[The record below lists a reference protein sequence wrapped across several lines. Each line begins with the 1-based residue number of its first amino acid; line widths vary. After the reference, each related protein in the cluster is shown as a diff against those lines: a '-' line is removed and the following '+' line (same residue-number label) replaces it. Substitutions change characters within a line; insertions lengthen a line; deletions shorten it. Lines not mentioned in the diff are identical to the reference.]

1 MEPSYHVDVLR
12 GRCQELPEVRS
23 KVVRVFVSSTF
34 SDTLAERDSLIDTVF
49 PKLKTYCREKYG
61 LEFQY
66 SDMRWGIQSESAD
79 NHGEVETCLNEIKMC
94 QKYSVATNFVVL
106 LSHRYGSRPTPA
118 TIHASL
124 FEQLHQ
130 IVSSD
135 PYLNDDAELLSQ
147 WYQKDTNCVPA
158 AYVLRPTST
167 LLPNIKSNDSHERKQ
182 ASKEWTKINDRIRTC
197 LRQAATKSL
206 EQGQIS
212 AGDYDDFFISVTE
225 KEIVNGILSASNVNQ
240 RTLCFLREIED
251 IQSHLSDSK
260 ASKFIDVNSSNDDE
274 PIIDQEAEQLL
285 TRLKYTRIPNALQSN
300 NIFSYK
306 VHWTPKGINRH
317 DHAEYIAKFNEDFY
331 NAIIQQIDSCVKSR
345 IMIVSDPL
353 HHEILEHA
361 IQCKTYVAKFHGRT
375 DVLNKLE
382 KHIKND
388 NENRPC
394 AVYGASGC
402 GKTSV
407 IAKAATEALKWW
419 SDRSVSVILR
429 FLGTTPSSSTVYK
442 TILSISH
449 HICKLYNLS
458 MQIYP
463 DVQQLRHQ
471 LANDLLIR
479 IPDDEYLIILLD
491 SIDQLETDAYDCQ
504 WLPGLYP
511 HNVKCIASTLPD
523 HGNILL
529 NLKSIMNYNPTS
541 PQDTEDILIHVPAF
555 EASTVDLVYNDWLA
569 MKKRSL
575 SDEQRSFIRDLM
587 KEQTAILPLYMKLMF
602 DIISTWHSYDSI
614 DVELKR
620 LKTVDDCI
628 RYLFNRL
635 KVIHNAILFQR
646 AICYMTA
653 CRNGISQNELE
664 DVLSLDD
671 DVLISVFEHY
681 IPPIRRIP
689 GILWTR
695 IRNDLDEY
703 ITEKEVDDSS
713 VIYWYHRRFIEV
725 ANAQY
730 ISKMSSNERTA
741 VFENMVDLYK
751 ETWKGKNKPFKIYDP
766 KLVRKYNL
774 DGSNGEIQANRFTTS
789 QPTEFIDA
797 NGRVQFNKRK
807 LNELPQ
813 FLGQLTTNLSIP
825 IAADEVFFNYS
836 FMRAKVVCS
845 TFNDILNDFQTF
857 KNASAYRL
865 SPEVIATKKELD
877 ILSMLY
883 LIVGAQIQEYP
894 ENYPFEI
901 SVRLLAL
908 FSIKP
913 HVTNLIKQLDEQSVR
928 HFSLIV
934 PYCQLQPP
942 GSGLIFSM
950 NRHTTSIVDMDF
962 TDDQMVLISLSDRI
976 VVIDMQATKT
986 VLDINLP
993 TLDEPYL
1000 NSTTLPDIY
1009 QFYDSDEVEKDTS
1022 SNDKNDE
1029 YKKYLFLVNSLHHI
1043 YLVSAQENIK
1053 FERSSS
1059 VGYATAE
1066 VLHRKRALCII
1077 AEINGNYIECWDV
1090 ARNRL
1095 FDRIDFPM
1103 SKIRNVLC
1111 IKTYSMIVTVL
1122 QDGIIHIHSVMDWKK
1137 SSFVY
1142 RGSIQ
1147 GGPHLGLVVADGEML
1162 IITFDATVP
1171 IDFAIVDL
1179 KQFHSSEQ
1187 VLSDS
1192 HVLKTLMA
1200 FDPPIGPKPIKSI
1213 ILPDKEAQS
1222 KIDSHANFPL
1232 FICKTN
1238 DCLFVVHKCNQ
1249 KYISYVRINGRFDIV
1264 STHAKNPH
1272 TIYTS
1277 RGGTIEL
1284 HKWAC
1289 GDIDDDSKKNNHKY
1303 QLYVS
1308 IDISASPV
1316 TSIKASAEN
1325 EFDHLDRTDISS
1337 FRRRIEA
1344 WTSRNQNDSK
1354 IISSLFLCS
1363 MENGVI
1369 QAYFAKQARDAYKS
1383 MPSFPRTN
1391 EVIRTVQ
1398 LFQKTAI
1405 TLDGSKRELTTWSYQ
1420 HATSIE
1426 STRLFLDD
1434 ITVNEFAVVSSTLDC
1449 EIIFVLILTNNHW
1462 IEIYSAKS
1470 LKREPLFSLD
1480 LRSPSWVHSTPSG
1493 SFYVLTNKG
1502 SIYCIAQQVTSDTEI
1517 IFNQTANTQLNIQC
1531 SMMRSSVLTLS
1542 GLECLIV
1549 LADNGQ
1555 SMAIWTLERIVYI
1568 DIDVSPYVSS
1578 AQLKSVLSEQRE
1590 NVLLLYFNNQT
1601 LISVEVNLDISN
1613 HKGHVQLSPFGEI
1626 DKFCLKKHSLAV
1638 YNKGKTQLNLHNLCT
1653 HTSYDPIQLD
1663 NQCQELCLNE
1673 SGTYVF
1679 ALVKPRVLF
1688 MYRIEDRR
1696 QLAKLFVYDFVS
1708 FMIADN
1714 DFLVLA
1720 MNDRRLLT
1728 LMIADPDD
1736 PTLQARIAALPSR
1749 NLQRSTGSAA
1759 AKLVEHMEKC
1769 ANFSSDDDEKSD
1781 FEGDDT
1787 AASYHPTNKGDTKA
1801 SIKSNNRPVSCFRFV
1816 TRLNG
1821 RHALSKMSSDNEMS
1835 SKVMATWLNQ
1845 SETIDIGSMVDD
1857 SDSEIHDDDNDVESP
1872 NRTDQN
1878 EEQQHVDI
1886 DLNSIH
1892 QKTLEYDQQQI
1903 KGIQFTNAGDGNLKV
1918 VNNYVITSNTCT
1930 LV

>member
-1 MEPSYHVDVLR
+1 MEPSYHMDVLR

-34 SDTLAERDSLIDTVF
+34 SDTLSERDSLIDTVF
-49 PKLKTYCREKYG
+49 PKLKDYCREKYG

-66 SDMRWGIQSESAD
+66 SDMRWGIQNESAD
-79 NHGEVETCLNEIKMC
+79 NHGEVEICLNEIKLC

-118 TIHASL
+118 SIRASL

-130 IVSSD
+130 IISSD
-135 PYLNDDAELLSQ
+135 PNLNDDAELLSQ

-158 AYVLRPTST
+158 AYVLRPTSV
-167 LLPNIKSNDSHERKQ
+167 LLPNIKSKDLHEMKQ

-212 AGDYDDFFISVTE
+212 ASDYDDFFISVTE

-251 IQSHLSDSK
+251 IHSHLSDSK
-260 ASKFIDVNSSNDDE
+260 ASKFIDVNYSNDGE

-285 TRLKYTRIPNALQSN
+285 TRLKHTRIPDVLQSN
-300 NIFSYK
+300 NIYSYK
-306 VHWTPKGINRH
+306 VHWTPKGINRR

-331 NAIIQQIDSCVKSR
+331 NEIIQQIDSCAKAR

-375 DVLNKLE
+375 DVLDKLE

-388 NENRPC
+388 HENRPC

-407 IAKAATEALKWW
+407 MAKAATEALKWW

-442 TILSISH
+442 TLLSISH

-458 MQIYP
+458 MQSYP

-491 SIDQLETDAYDCQ
+491 SIDQLETDAYDCH
-504 WLPGLYP
+504 WLPGLFP
-511 HNVKCIASTLPD
+511 HNVKCIVSTLPD
-523 HGNILL
+523 HGNILSS
-529 NLKSIMNYNPTS
+529 LKNIINYNPLS
-541 PQDTEDILIHVPAF
+541 PQDTEDILINVPAF

-575 SDEQRSFIRDLM
+575 SDEQRSFISDLM
-587 KEQTAILPLYMKLMF
+587 KDQTNILPLYMKLMF
-602 DIISTWHSYDSI
+602 DIFSTWHSYDTI

-635 KVIHNAILFQR
+635 KVIHNPILFQR

-730 ISKMSSNERTA
+730 ISKMNSSERT
-741 VFENMVDLYK
+741 VIFENMVDLYK

-766 KLVRKYNL
+766 KLVTKYNL

-789 QPTEFIDA
+789 QPIEFIDA

-845 TFNDILNDFQTF
+845 TFNDIMNDFQTF
-857 KNASAYRL
+857 KNQSSYRL
-865 SPEVIATKKELD
+865 SPEVIAIKKEID

-928 HFSLIV
+928 HCSLVV

-950 NRHTTSIVDMDF
+950 NRHTTPIIDMDF

-1000 NSTTLPDIY
+1000 NSSTLPDIY
-1009 QFYDSDEVEKDTS
+1009 QFYGSDEAENDTS
-1022 SNDKNDE
+1022 SNDNNNE
-1029 YKKYLFLVNSLHHI
+1029 YKKYHFLVNSLHHI

-1059 VGYATAE
+1059 VGYATVE
-1066 VLHRKRALCII
+1066 ILHRKRALCII

-1111 IKTYSMIVTVL
+1111 LKTYSMIVTVL
-1122 QDGIIHIHSVMDWKK
+1122 QDGIIHIHSVVDWKK

-1162 IITFDATVP
+1162 IITFDATVSS
-1171 IDFAIVDL
+1171 DFAVVDL
-1179 KQFHSSEQ
+1179 KQFLSSEQ

-1192 HVLKTLMA
+1192 HVLKTLIA

-1238 DCLFVVHKCNQ
+1238 DCLFVVHKCKQ
-1249 KYISYVRINGRFDIV
+1249 ECISYVRINGRFDIV

-1272 TIYTS
+1272 TIYTT

-1289 GDIDDDSKKNNHKY
+1289 GDIDDDSKKNNHKC
-1303 QLYVS
+1303 QFYVS

-1325 EFDHLDRTDISS
+1325 
-1337 FRRRIEA
+1337 A
-1344 WTSRNQNDSK
+1344 
-1354 IISSLFLCS
+1354 SLFLCS

-1369 QAYFAKQARDAYKS
+1369 QAYFAKQAREAYKS

-1398 LFQKTAI
+1398 LLQKTAI

-1426 STRLFLDD
+1426 STRVFLDD
-1434 ITVNEFAVVSSTLDC
+1434 ITINELAIVSNTLNC
-1449 EIIFVLILTNNHW
+1449 ETIFVLILTNNHW

-1470 LKREPLFSLD
+1470 LKHEPLFSLH
-1480 LRSPSWVHSTPSG
+1480 LHSPARVHSTPSG
-1493 SFYVLTNKG
+1493 SSYVLTNKG
-1502 SIYCIAQQVTSDTEI
+1502 SMYCIAQHVTSDTEI

-1531 SMMRSSVLTLS
+1531 SMMWSSVLTLN

-1568 DIDVSPYVSS
+1568 DIDISPYVSS

-1590 NVLLLYFNNQT
+1590 NVLLLYFNNKT
-1601 LISVEVNLDISN
+1601 LISVQVNLDISN
-1613 HKGHVQLSPFGEI
+1613 DKGRVQLTPFGEI
-1626 DKFCLKKHSLAV
+1626 DKFCLRKHSLAV

-1653 HTSYDPIQLD
+1653 HASYDPIQLD

-1679 ALVKPRVLF
+1679 VIVKPRVLF

-1728 LMIADPDD
+1728 LMIADPND
-1736 PTLQARIAALPSR
+1736 PTLQARIKALPSR
-1749 NLQRSTGSAA
+1749 NLQRLTGSATT
-1759 AKLVEHMEKC
+1759 KLVEHMEKC
-1769 ANFSSDDDEKSD
+1769 ANFSSSDEEKSD
-1781 FEGDDT
+1781 FEDDDT
-1787 AASYHPTNKGDTKA
+1787 AANHHSRNKSDTKA
-1801 SIKSNNRPVSCFRFV
+1801 SIKSNNRPVSLFRFV
-1816 TRLNG
+1816 TRLKG
-1821 RHALSKMSSDNEMS
+1821 RHSLSKMSSDNEMS

-1845 SETIDIGSMVDD
+1845 SETIDIGSMAND

-1872 NRTDQN
+1872 NMTGQH
-1878 EEQQHVDI
+1878 EEQQHVDT
-1886 DLNSIH
+1886 DLNSIR

-1903 KGIQFTNAGDGNLKV
+1903 KGIQFINAGDGNLKV
-1918 VNNYVITSNTCT
+1918 VSNYAITSSTCI
-1930 LV
+1930 LA